1 MRQPSNFTLLYSLLS
16 SNRHTHHGRPV
27 ADKAVGRLVADRRV
41 VDRQAVG
48 RPVADKQVADR
59 QAVDKRV
66 VGRQA
71 VDSNLY
77 C

>member
-1 MRQPSNFTLLYSLLS
+1 MRQPFNFTFYIRLRS

-48 RPVADKQVADR
+48 RPVADKQVAD
-59 QAVDKRV
+59 KRV

>member
-27 ADKAVGRLVADRRV
+27 ADKAVGRLVADKQV
-41 VDRQAVG
+41 VG
-48 RPVADKQVADR
+48 RPVAGKRVADRPVVDKQV
-59 QAVDKRV
+59 
-66 VGRQA
+66 VGRLA
-71 VDSNLY
+71 VDSKLD